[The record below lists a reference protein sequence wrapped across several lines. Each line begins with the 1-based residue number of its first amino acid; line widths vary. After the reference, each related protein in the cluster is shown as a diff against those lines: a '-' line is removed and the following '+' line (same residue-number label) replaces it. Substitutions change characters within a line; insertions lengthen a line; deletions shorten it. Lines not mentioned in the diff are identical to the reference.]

1 MNNKPTLVILAAGI
15 GRRFGGLKQLEPLG
29 PDGSTIMEYT
39 IYDAQK
45 AGFQKAVLIVR
56 EETEEE
62 FRNTIGKR
70 IGDAFPITYVHQKT
84 EVGVDLPD
92 EISKTISKIG
102 TRSKPWGTGHA
113 VLAAKNEVSGPF
125 AVVNADDY
133 YGSTAIHAIGQ
144 FLSANPSSTNNANF
158 AMVGYPLRNTLPA
171 QGTVSRGICKS
182 AADGTLEHIDETHN
196 IEKFGNDAQTKT
208 DTGEM
213 LPISGD
219 TIVSMNLWGF
229 TGEAFDI
236 LESGFAHFLA
246 TIDLIN
252 EPEFYLPT
260 AIVQATNEDIAH
272 VQILPKGERWCG
284 VTNPNDTNSVKD
296 TLAALVQQGQYPH
309 RLWSNT

>member
-39 IYDAQK
+39 IYDAKK

-56 EETEEE
+56 DETEEE
-62 FRNTIGKR
+62 FRNTIGNR
-70 IGDAFPITYVHQKT
+70 IGDAFPITYVHQKLD
-84 EVGVDLPD
+84 VGINLPD
-92 EISKTISKIG
+92 DITNTISEVG

-113 VLAAKNEVSGPF
+113 VLTAKGEVSGPF

-133 YGSTAIHAIGQ
+133 YGATAIHAIGQ
-144 FLSANPSSTNNANF
+144 FLAANANNSDKASF

-182 AADGTLEHIDETHN
+182 AVNGTLEHIDETHN
-196 IEKFGNDAQTKT
+196 IEQIGNDAQTKT
-208 DTGEM
+208 DTAK
-213 LPISGD
+213 LRPIPGD

-229 TGEAFDI
+229 TKEAFGI
-236 LESGFAHFLA
+236 LETGFARFLA
-246 TIDLIN
+246 ESDLTN

-260 AIVQATNEDIAH
+260 AIVQAIKEGIAH
-272 VQILPKGERWCG
+272 VQVLPKGDRWCG
-284 VTNPNDTNSVKD
+284 VTNPNDTDSVME

-309 RLWSNT
+309 RLW